1 MSLSEGIF
9 HVTTNAKRP
18 STAVDRGHGGLQ
30 LVVSAGPAQFVADQP
45 APAGLDL
52 GPTPHEI
59 VAAGLAACTAQT
71 LRLYAQRKGWA
82 LGRVEVRVVSSTDA
96 AADPP
101 ERLERTILLEGELDE
116 AQRARLLQIAEACP
130 IHKMLTRGSAIT
142 TALATPAVAAAD

>member
-1 MSLSEGIF
+1 MTGTSR
-9 HVTTNAKRP
+9 RP
-18 STAVDRGHGGLQ
+18 ATAMDRAAGGLQ
-30 LVVSAGPAQFVADQP
+30 LVMTAGPAGFVADQP

-82 LGRVEVRVVSSTDA
+82 LGRVEVRVTSSTDP

-101 ERLERTILLEGELDE
+101 ERLERTITMEGELDE

-130 IHKMLTRGSAIT
+130 VHKMLVRGVGIT
-142 TALATPAVAAAD
+142 TSLAAPPGA

>member
-1 MSLSEGIF
+1 M
-9 HVTTNAKRP
+9 T
-18 STAVDRGHGGLQ
+18 
-30 LVVSAGPAQFVADQP
+30 AGPAGFVADQP

-71 LRLYAQRKGWA
+71 LRLYAARKGWA
-82 LGRVEVRVVSSTDA
+82 LGRVEVSVTSSTDA

-101 ERLERTILLEGELDE
+101 EHFERTISLDGELDE

-130 IHKMLTRGSAIT
+130 IHKLLTRGASVGT
-142 TALATPAVAAAD
+142 TLTGPPLPAA